1 VTLIKHWF
9 EIVNNSERQIITNR
23 VGSTKS
29 LELDQ
34 WFPRGAAM
42 LLLVAGLTLVASPA
56 DARWYKWGDEDGNI
70 SYQDHPP
77 PSDFEESSQVLND
90 HGVTLK
96 RIPSK
101 QEAIEQAR
109 LERIEAAKR
118 QRDDALVR
126 AFPNE
131 GDLLETREKRITHI
145 DGAIGRLDDQMIIL
159 NTRLASI
166 EDRIHIRQDRNLAP
180 SPALDS
186 DRIAVLRSIDSTNA
200 LITSKLNERRQV
212 GAKFDSDLAR
222 YRELKGT
229 STATALNNE

>member
-1 VTLIKHWF
+1 
-9 EIVNNSERQIITNR
+9 VNNLDRQITTNR
-23 VGSTKS
+23 AGSAKS

-42 LLLVAGLTLVASPA
+42 LLLVAGLALVASPA
-56 DARWYKWGDEDGNI
+56 DARWYKWVDEDGNI

-101 QEAIEQAR
+101 QEALELAR

-118 QRDDALVR
+118 QRDDALMR

-166 EDRIHIRQDRNLAP
+166 EERINTRMDRNLAP
-180 SPALDS
+180 SAALDS

-212 GAKFDSDLAR
+212 GAKFDSDLER

-229 STATALNNE
+229 TTALNDE

>member
-1 VTLIKHWF
+1 
-9 EIVNNSERQIITNR
+9 
-23 VGSTKS
+23 
-29 LELDQ
+29 
-34 WFPRGAAM
+34 M

-56 DARWYKWGDEDGNI
+56 DARWYKWVDEDGNI

-77 PSDFEESSQVLND
+77 PSDYEESSQVLND

-101 QEAIEQAR
+101 KEAIEQAR
-109 LERIEAAKR
+109 LERIEDARR

-131 GDLLETREKRITHI
+131 ADLLETREKRITHI

-166 EDRIHIRQDRNLAP
+166 EDRIHIREDRNLAP
-180 SPALDS
+180 SAALDS

-229 STATALNNE
+229 PSTATALNDE